1 MLHRNSLSCNSSR
14 ETEGLFSPHMRSC
27 WTVELA
33 TSTMP
38 ELKQAA
44 QCKEFRTS
52 TRRRSRGRSI
62 RRSWQRPTRTVC
74 TERCSVSS
82 PVGTGY
88 STQSMQYEHGITRV
102 LKEWQF
108 LKEKTSLF
116 RLGRLGSMFMKFHGN
131 LCAYIY
137 IYKYIYIQIYI
148 YIYKYIYIQIYI
160 YIYINGIKWY
170 CSCSSPYGMVWCSK
184 VSRLLSSNSIPV
196 GYLTGLWFSPTWLA
210 GKSTS
215 YSSI

>member
-1 MLHRNSLSCNSSR
+1 MDIAGVYSVTLFHEVAHFGINHLHQEKAVLFRCCTGTHCHATHREKGETTDLILLATDAR
-14 ETEGLFSPHMRSC
+14 ILRMETEGLFSPHMRSC

-131 LCAYIY
+131 LCSWI
-137 IYKYIYIQIYI
+137 
-148 YIYKYIYIQIYI
+148 
-160 YIYINGIKWY
+160 
-170 CSCSSPYGMVWCSK
+170 
-184 VSRLLSSNSIPV
+184 
-196 GYLTGLWFSPTWLA
+196 
-210 GKSTS
+210 
-215 YSSI
+215 